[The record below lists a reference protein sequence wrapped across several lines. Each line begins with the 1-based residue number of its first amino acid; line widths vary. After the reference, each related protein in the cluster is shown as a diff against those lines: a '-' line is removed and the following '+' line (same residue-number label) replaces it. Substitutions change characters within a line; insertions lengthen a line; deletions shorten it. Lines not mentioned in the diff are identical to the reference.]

1 MDAGLLAQ
9 YAVIAVAVIASLAIV
24 MRSEFPTATRKLR
37 IAMALPMLREGMPCW
52 MKGLGRRIA
61 PLPRGGGNG
70 CGGCDSCD

>member
-1 MDAGLLAQ
+1 MASGLYAQ
-9 YAVIAVAVIASLAIV
+9 YAVIVLVVMASVLIV
-24 MRSEFPTATRKLR
+24 MRSQFPAATRKLR
-37 IAMALPMLREGMPCW
+37 IALALPMLREGMPGW

>member
-1 MDAGLLAQ
+1 MASGLYAQ
-9 YAVIAVAVIASLAIV
+9 YAVIVLVVMASVLIV
-24 MRSEFPTATRKLR
+24 MRSQFPTATRKLR
-37 IAMALPMLREGMPCW
+37 IAMALPMLREGMPGW